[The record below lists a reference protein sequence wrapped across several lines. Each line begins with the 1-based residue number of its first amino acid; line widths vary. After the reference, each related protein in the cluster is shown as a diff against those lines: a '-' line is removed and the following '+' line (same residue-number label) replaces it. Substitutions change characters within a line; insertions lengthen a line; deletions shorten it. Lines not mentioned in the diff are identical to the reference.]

1 MHGVGVSQGQMYLTT
16 YAMGRFGLYHIFML
30 RFIFQ
35 CSLFLRPRLGRVDA
49 AQKPL
54 MHIKRHDN
62 CCQS

>member
-1 MHGVGVSQGQMYLTT
+1 
-16 YAMGRFGLYHIFML
+16 MGRFGLYHIFML